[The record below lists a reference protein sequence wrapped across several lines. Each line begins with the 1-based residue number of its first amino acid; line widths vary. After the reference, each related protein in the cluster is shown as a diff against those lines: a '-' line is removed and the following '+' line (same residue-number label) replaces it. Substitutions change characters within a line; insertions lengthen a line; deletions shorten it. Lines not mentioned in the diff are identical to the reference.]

1 MTALHQISIFSFLK
15 NVCWTSLVVQW
26 LKLQRQG
33 KRHGS
38 LLDWGTK
45 FLTPCGMA
53 KRLKKKNLPLFWH
66 INTGLASCC
75 MVFLN
80 YFARVRIW
88 KSVWPN
94 ESPKWED
101 DNIASWF
108 MPLQFAASCP
118 YLVPH
123 KELHFLLSLSYL
135 TGENLSLLFFKDSNK
150 DQTS

>member
-53 KRLKKKNLPLFWH
+53 KRLKKK
-66 INTGLASCC
+66 
-75 MVFLN
+75 
-80 YFARVRIW
+80 
-88 KSVWPN
+88 KS
-94 ESPKWED
+94 
-101 DNIASWF
+101 
-108 MPLQFAASCP
+108 AA
-118 YLVPH
+118 V
-123 KELHFLLSLSYL
+123 L
-135 TGENLSLLFFKDSNK
+135 TYKHRAGIMLYGIS
-150 DQTS
+150 

>member
-15 NVCWTSLVVQW
+15 TVHWTSLVQW
-26 LKLQRQG
+26 LKLHCQC
-33 KRHGS
+33 KRYGS
-38 LLDWGTK
+38 LPDRGTK

-53 KRLKKKNLPLFWH
+53 KRLKKKNLSMFWH

-75 MVFLN
+75 MGFLN

-88 KSVWPN
+88 KSIWPN
-94 ESPKWED
+94 ESPKWD
-101 DNIASWF
+101 DGNIAGWF
-108 MPLQFAASCP
+108 MPLQFAASFL